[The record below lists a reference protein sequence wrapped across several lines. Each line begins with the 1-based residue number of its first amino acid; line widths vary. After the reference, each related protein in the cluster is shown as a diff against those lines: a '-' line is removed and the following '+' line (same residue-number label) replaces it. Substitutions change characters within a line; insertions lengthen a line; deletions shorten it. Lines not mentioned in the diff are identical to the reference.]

1 MTRGVADRGGVL
13 QTGYMIDTSCGLAT
27 VPYPGE
33 AAAQRFARDAVAEA
47 IAAEQAGF
55 EGVFLPGRHA
65 RGGAILPAPLPFLSA
80 IATATSRIRL
90 GTYVIVLPYYDPRKV
105 AEEVAML
112 DLLSGGR
119 ANLGVGR
126 GGSWETDILRGC
138 GVEPSMRT
146 ERFAESVAAIRQF
159 WRGEPVTTTAAGLS
173 YDAATIFP
181 KPVQDPCPIWIGA
194 LADPAIQRA
203 AELGD
208 AWAVDP
214 FPIELE
220 SWKRRV
226 ALYREAAAKAGKEP
240 KIVLMRDAFLAD
252 SRAEAERV
260 YGEVVAEEYRQYWD
274 WGLFGHV
281 PGIESKDD
289 VVVGN
294 LTPHMAIGTAEDC
307 LEDLERCAVEYE
319 VDYVVLCSRRPAGP
333 PSAAVQESIRGFG
346 TDVLPKLERIT
357 TTKQLG

>member
-1 MTRGVADRGGVL
+1 VAV
-13 QTGYMIDTSCGLAT
+13 QIGYMIDTSCGLAT
-27 VPYPGE
+27 LPYPGTQV
-33 AAAQRFARDAVAEA
+33 AQQFAVDAVAEA
-47 IAAEQAGF
+47 VTAEKAGF

-65 RGGAILPAPLPFLSA
+65 RGGSILPSPLPFLAAISSA
-80 IATATSRIRL
+80 TTRIRL

-119 ANLGVGR
+119 VTLGVGR
-126 GGSWETDILRGC
+126 GGSWEQDILRSSGL
-138 GVEPSMRT
+138 EPSMRT
-146 ERFAESVAAIRQF
+146 ERFAAGVAAIRCF
-159 WRGEPVTTTAAGLS
+159 WSGEPVTTTAGGLN
-173 YDAATIFP
+173 YQAATIYP
-181 KPVQDPCPIWIGA
+181 RPVQDPCPIWVGA
-194 LADPAIQRA
+194 LADAAILRA

-214 FPIELE
+214 FPIEPE

-226 ALYREAAAKAGKEP
+226 SMYREAAAKAGKQG

-274 WGLFGHV
+274 WGLFAHV
-281 PGIESKDD
+281 PGFESRDN
-289 VVVGN
+289 VVVRN
-294 LTPHMAIGTAEDC
+294 LTPHMAIGTAQDC
-307 LEDLERCAVEYE
+307 IEDLERCANDYE

-346 TDVLPKLERIT
+346 TDVLPKLSDMT
-357 TTKQLG
+357 TTKLQG

>member
-1 MTRGVADRGGVL
+1 
-13 QTGYMIDTSCGLAT
+13 MIDTSCGLAT
-27 VPYPGE
+27 VPYPGPE
-33 AAAQRFARDAVAEA
+33 VARDFTHDAVAEA
-47 IAAEQAGF
+47 ITAEKAGF

-65 RGGAILPAPLPFLSA
+65 RGGAILPAPLPFLAA
-80 IATATSRIRL
+80 ISSVTTRIRL

-119 ANLGVGR
+119 VTLGVGR
-126 GGSWETDILRGC
+126 GGSWETDILRSSGL
-138 GVEPSMRT
+138 EPSMRT
-146 ERFAESVAAIRQF
+146 ARFAEGVAAIRQF
-159 WRGEPVTTTAAGLS
+159 WRGEPVTTTAAGLNYQS
-173 YDAATIFP
+173 ATIFP
-181 KPVQDPCPIWIGA
+181 RPIQDPCPIWIGA
-194 LADPAIQRA
+194 LADAAIVRA

-214 FPIELE
+214 FPIELH

-226 ALYREAAAKAGKEP
+226 AMYREAAAKAGKEP

-252 SRAEAERV
+252 TRAEAERI
-260 YGEVVAEEYRQYWD
+260 YGKVVAEEYRQYWD

-281 PGIESKDD
+281 PGFESRDD
-289 VVVGN
+289 VVVAN
-294 LTPHMAIGTAEDC
+294 LTEHMAIGTPEDC
-307 LEDLERCAVEYE
+307 IEDLERCVTEYE

-346 TDVLPKLERIT
+346 TDVLPKLNHIT
-357 TTKQLG
+357 TGNRQG